1 MLHLHSNRSKC
12 TLYMYTILMPD
23 KNHIRIDTKSAAP
36 AYRQIVDQLR
46 VLIVEGRLPAGGS
59 LPPVRTLALE
69 LGLHFNT
76 VAEAYRTLA
85 QEGLLDIS
93 HGRRARIADRS
104 ATQSST
110 HTKKS
115 AASFRKRLREMI
127 AEFQAKGFSPRQ
139 IAREL
144 RGASEGI

>member
-1 MLHLHSNRSKC
+1 VRRLHSNLSKC
-12 TLYMYTILMPD
+12 TLYTYTILMP
-23 KNHIRIDTKSAAP
+23 NTNQICIDTKSAAP

-46 VLIVEGRLPAGGS
+46 VLIVEGRLLAGRA
-59 LPPVRTLALE
+59 LPPVRALALE
-69 LGLHFNT
+69 LGVHFNT

-93 HGRRARIADRS
+93 HGRRARVADRS
-104 ATQSST
+104 AAHST

-144 RGASEGI
+144 RGASGGI

>member
-1 MLHLHSNRSKC
+1 
-12 TLYMYTILMPD
+12 MYTILMPD
-23 KNHIRIDTKSAAP
+23 KNYIRIDAKSPAP

-46 VLIVEGRLPAGGS
+46 VLIVDACIPSGAP
-59 LPPVRTLALE
+59 LPPVRALALE
-69 LGLHFNT
+69 LGVHFNT

-93 HGRRARIADRS
+93 HGRRARVLDRS
-104 ATQSST
+104 AALSSAPT
-110 HTKKS
+110 RKS

-127 AEFQAKGFSPRQ
+127 AEFQAKGFSSQQ

-144 RGASEGI
+144 KGISRGI

>member
-1 MLHLHSNRSKC
+1 
-12 TLYMYTILMPD
+12 MYTILMPD
-23 KNHIRIDTKSAAP
+23 KNDIRIDTKSAVP
-36 AYRQIVDQLR
+36 VYRQIVDQLR
-46 VLIVEGRLPAGGS
+46 VLIVEARLPVGRS

-69 LGLHFNT
+69 LGVHFNT

-85 QEGLLDIS
+85 QEKLVEIS
-93 HGRRARIADRS
+93 HGRRARVVDRS
-104 ATQSST
+104 AAQPSVDTN
-110 HTKKS
+110 KS

>member
-1 MLHLHSNRSKC
+1 
-12 TLYMYTILMPD
+12 MPD
-23 KNHIRIDTKSAAP
+23 KNDIRIDTKSPVP

-46 VLIVEGRLPAGGS
+46 VLIVEARLPAGRS
-59 LPPVRTLALE
+59 LPAVRALALE
-69 LGLHFNT
+69 LGVHFNT

-93 HGRRARIADRS
+93 HGRRARVADRS
-104 ATQSST
+104 TMHSST
-110 HTKKS
+110 HKKKS

>member
-1 MLHLHSNRSKC
+1 MKC
-12 TLYMYTILMPD
+12 IVYMYTILMPD
-23 KNHIRIDTKSAAP
+23 KNHIRVDAKSSAP

-46 VLIVEGRLPAGGS
+46 VLIVDVRIPPGAP
-59 LPPVRTLALE
+59 LPPVRALALE
-69 LGLHFNT
+69 LGVHFNT

-93 HGRRARIADRS
+93 HGRRARVVDRS
-104 ATQSST
+104 AAHACAPTR
-110 HTKKS
+110 KS

-127 AEFQAKGFSPRQ
+127 AEFQAKGFSPQQ

-144 RGASEGI
+144 RGISEGI

>member
-1 MLHLHSNRSKC
+1 
-12 TLYMYTILMPD
+12 MPD
-23 KNHIRIDTKSAAP
+23 KNDIRIDTKSSVP

-46 VLIVEGRLPAGGS
+46 VLIVEARLPAGRS
-59 LPPVRTLALE
+59 LPAVRALALE
-69 LGLHFNT
+69 LGVHFNT

-85 QEGLLDIS
+85 QEGLVQIS
-93 HGRRARIADRS
+93 HGRRARVADRS
-104 ATQSST
+104 ASHSST
-110 HTKKS
+110 RTKQS

>member
-1 MLHLHSNRSKC
+1 M
-12 TLYMYTILMPD
+12 LYMYTILMPD
-23 KNHIRIDTKSAAP
+23 TNHIHVDTKSSVP

-46 VLIVEGRLPAGGS
+46 VLIVDARLPAS
-59 LPPVRTLALE
+59 RPLPPVRALALE
-69 LGLHFNT
+69 LGVHFNT

-85 QEGLLDIS
+85 QEGLLDIR
-93 HGRRARIADRS
+93 HGRRARVADRS
-104 ATQSST
+104 AAHFT
-110 HTKKS
+110 HAKKS

>member
-1 MLHLHSNRSKC
+1 
-12 TLYMYTILMPD
+12 MPD
-23 KNHIRIDTKSAAP
+23 KNDIRIDTKSSVP

-46 VLIVEGRLPAGGS
+46 VLIVEERLPAGRS
-59 LPPVRTLALE
+59 LPAVRALALE
-69 LGLHFNT
+69 LGVHFNT

-85 QEGLLDIS
+85 QEGLVEIS
-93 HGRRARIADRS
+93 HGRRARVADRS
-104 ATQSST
+104 ASRSST
-110 HTKKS
+110 RTKQS

>member
-1 MLHLHSNRSKC
+1 MAE
-12 TLYMYTILMPD
+12 TTQ
-23 KNHIRIDTKSAAP
+23 IRIDTKSAVP

-46 VLIVEGRLPAGGS
+46 VLIVERHLPLGRP
-59 LPPVRTLALE
+59 LPPVRALALE
-69 LGLHFNT
+69 LGVHFNT

-85 QEGLLDIS
+85 QEGLLEIR
-93 HGRRARIADRS
+93 HGRRARVADRP
-104 ATQSST
+104 AAHTTTQ
-110 HTKKS
+110 TKKS

>member
-1 MLHLHSNRSKC
+1 
-12 TLYMYTILMPD
+12 MYTILMSD
-23 KNHIRIDTKSAAP
+23 KNQIRIDARSSAP

-46 VLIVEGRLPAGGS
+46 VLIVDARLPPGGS
-59 LPPVRTLALE
+59 LPPVRALALE
-69 LGLHFNT
+69 LGVHFNT

-104 ATQSST
+104 AAHSATRPRKST
-110 HTKKS
+110 
-115 AASFRKRLREMI
+115 ASFRKRLREMI
-127 AEFQAKGFSPRQ
+127 AEFQAKGFSSRQ

-144 RGASEGI
+144 RGVSEGI

>member
-1 MLHLHSNRSKC
+1 
-12 TLYMYTILMPD
+12 MYTIPMPD
-23 KNHIRIDTKSAAP
+23 TNQIRIDTKSSVP

-46 VLIVEGRLPAGGS
+46 VLIVDARLPAS
-59 LPPVRTLALE
+59 RPLPPVRALALE
-69 LGLHFNT
+69 LGVHFNT

-85 QEGLLDIS
+85 QEGLLEIS
-93 HGRRARIADRS
+93 HGRRARVADRS
-104 ATQSST
+104 AAHST
-110 HTKKS
+110 PTKKS

>member
-1 MLHLHSNRSKC
+1 MQLNFEKC
-12 TLYMYTILMPD
+12 ILYMYTILMAD

-46 VLIVEGRLPAGGS
+46 VLIVDGRLPAGRP
-59 LPPVRTLALE
+59 LPPVRALALE
-69 LGLHFNT
+69 LGVHFNT

-93 HGRRARIADRS
+93 HGRRARVADRS
-104 ATQSST
+104 AAQSATQT
-110 HTKKS
+110 RKS

-144 RGASEGI
+144 RGASGGI